1 MPGIYGL
8 SIQFISYSAF
18 YKGKN
23 KAQFQFKVNTV
34 IVRLNIQKKNVGI
47 KKKPLG
53 S

>member
-1 MPGIYGL
+1 MGYQFNLFPMLL
-8 SIQFISYSAF
+8 SIRER
-18 YKGKN
+18 N

-34 IVRLNIQKKNVGI
+34 IVCLNVQKKKVGM